1 LSKFESDGKLNQKKV
16 SAVIWSIQTKAVS
29 RRKLTVSAAKSP
41 AAENQPKKNWLSRMS
56 AKFLCYLSHQ
66 QIQLSKVFTLNVNI
80 LVMHAGISH
89 EIITYLPF

>member
-41 AAENQPKKNWLSRMS
+41 AAENQPKKM
-56 AKFLCYLSHQ
+56 A
-66 QIQLSKVFTLNVNI
+66 
-80 LVMHAGISH
+80 
-89 EIITYLPF
+89 